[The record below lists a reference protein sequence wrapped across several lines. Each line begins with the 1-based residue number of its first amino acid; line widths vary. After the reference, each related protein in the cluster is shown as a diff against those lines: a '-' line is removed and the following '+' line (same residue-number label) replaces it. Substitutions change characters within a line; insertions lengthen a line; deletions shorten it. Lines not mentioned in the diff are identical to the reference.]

1 MFDFFKK
8 KKKNQDIEE
17 FTIEEKEEKVADEIS
32 QMQSE
37 EEEANDTSLDEI
49 VEESEERSDLLREN
63 PIDLEVQTDE
73 EEKNGLFSK
82 IKKGLAKTR
91 KQFTSNLKNLFTSN
105 VKIDDDLY
113 EELEE
118 ILISADIGMT
128 STIEIVEELKDEI
141 KARSIKDP
149 NEIYPVLKEI
159 MANKLKE
166 NNLDN
171 NLKLEK
177 GKLSVILVIGVNGV
191 GKTTTIGKLA
201 NKLKNEGKN
210 IMLAAAD
217 TFRAAAIDQLGEWA
231 SRGDIEMISHKEG
244 ADPSAVI
251 FDAIKSARAKN
262 VDVLICDTAGRL
274 HNKKNLM
281 KELEKINK
289 TIDTHAKDALR
300 DNLLILDATT
310 GQNALSQLREFKN
323 VTDITGLILTK
334 LDGTA
339 KGGVIYPLQL
349 ELNVPVKYIGVGE
362 SIDDIEEFDPD
373 SFVEAIF

>member
-8 KKKNQDIEE
+8 KNPEIEE
-17 FTIEEKEEKVADEIS
+17 FTVEEKEEKVADEIS
-32 QMQSE
+32 QMQSG

-49 VEESEERSDLLREN
+49 VEDGEERIDLVEEN
-63 PIDLEVQTDE
+63 PIDLEVQSDE
-73 EEKNGLFSK
+73 EEKTGFFSK
-82 IKKGLAKTR
+82 IKKGLTKTR

-171 NLKLEK
+171 KLKLEK

-201 NKLKNEGKN
+201 YKLKNEGKN
-210 IMLAAAD
+210 VMLAAAD
-217 TFRAAAIDQLGEWA
+217 TFRAAAIDQLGERA
-231 SRGDIEMISHKEG
+231 SRADIEMISHKEG

-289 TIDTHAKDALR
+289 TIDTHAKEALR

-362 SIDDIEEFDPD
+362 GIDDIEKFDPD

>member
-8 KKKNQDIEE
+8 KNPEIEE
-17 FTIEEKEEKVADEIS
+17 FTVEEKEEKVADEIS
-32 QMQSE
+32 QIQSG
-37 EEEANDTSLDEI
+37 EEEANDTSLGEI
-49 VEESEERSDLLREN
+49 VEDGEERIDLVEEN
-63 PIDLEVQTDE
+63 PIDLEVQSDE
-73 EEKNGLFSK
+73 EEKTGFFSK
-82 IKKGLAKTR
+82 IKKGLTKTR

-171 NLKLEK
+171 KLKLEK
-177 GKLSVILVIGVNGV
+177 GKLSIILVIGVNGV

-201 NKLKNEGKN
+201 YKLKNEGKN
-210 IMLAAAD
+210 VMLAAAD
-217 TFRAAAIDQLGEWA
+217 TFRAAAIDQLGERA
-231 SRGDIEMISHKEG
+231 SRADIEMISHKEG

-289 TIDTHAKDALR
+289 TIDTHAKEALR

-362 SIDDIEEFDPD
+362 GIDDIEEFDPD